1 MMLTRDDAR
10 VRPGSVSAG
19 CPPSYCRPTHLPNVY
34 PASALRLTS
43 IPSLVTP
50 LLWLHRRRPVS
61 PARHQF
67 QKTKCRRCRPRQSS
81 RSCSVTSTMPPKGG
95 YGQEQKRR
103 TWQRALR
110 WWIFP
115 RCAYVLCVHLG
126 SASNEMPRSIQPSN
140 SLNTSKPST
149 TSLRTR

>member
-1 MMLTRDDAR
+1 MVPGLGLAR
-10 VRPGSVSAG
+10 SVRGVRQATAALSN
-19 CPPSYCRPTHLPNVY
+19 CRPTHLPNVY
-34 PASALRLTS
+34 PASALRLTL

-50 LLWLHRRRPVS
+50 LLWLHRLHPVS
-61 PARHQF
+61 PARRQF
-67 QKTKCRRCRPRQSS
+67 QKTRCRRCRPRQSS
-81 RSCSVTSTMPPKGG
+81 RSCSVTSTMPPRGG

-110 WWIFP
+110 WWISP
-115 RCAYVLCVHLG
+115 RCAYVLCLHLG

-149 TSLRTR
+149 TSSRTR